1 MDNQEH
7 GDRNKRRSD
16 PSEIRRRLERSKDVH
31 EPVTFEE
38 DETTDVLDVAL
49 QCVRK
54 TLTEQQQRIGEMT
67 REIGT
72 VASSLTK
79 IPTT

>member
-1 MDNQEH
+1 MDNQQQ
-7 GDRNKRRSD
+7 GDRSKRRSD
-16 PSEIRRRLERSKDVH
+16 PSEIRRRLERSHDER
-31 EPVTFEE
+31 EPVPFDE

-54 TLTEQQQRIGEMT
+54 TLTEQQQRIGDMT
-67 REIGT
+67 SKLST

-79 IPTT
+79 IPT